1 MKYKISNWQEKSWND
16 KKFCEFNAV
25 SETGEAFDKVSD
37 WTGLVTVETAEIEG
51 EIVKN
56 PKGYWTYK
64 GSNTKKGGGANMDRL
79 MDKKAGFINE
89 AIGKKETSI
98 SHAQTRN
105 EIMWAKY
112 GAAEIIAHHE
122 AYKSLQLKDIPQ
134 AISKLANY
142 IYSDSLQPFQDTI
155 SPSDSDYEEMN
166 PEDIPW

>member
-37 WTGLVTVETAEIEG
+37 WTGLVTAETAEVEG

-56 PKGYWTYK
+56 QKGYWTYK
-64 GSNTKKGGGANMDRL
+64 GSNTKKGGANMDRL
-79 MDKKAGFINE
+79 MDKKATYINE
-89 AIGKKETSI
+89 VIGKKETSI

-112 GAAEIIAHHE
+112 GACEIIAHHE
-122 AYKSLQLKDIPQ
+122 AYKSLQAKDMVQ
-134 AISKLANY
+134 AISKLANS
-142 IYSDSLQPFQDTI
+142 IYHDQLQPFADTV
-155 SPSDSDYEEMN
+155 SPAGSDYEEMN
-166 PEDIPW
+166 PDDIPW